1 MGFYRCSKSSWKVG
15 AETSLLCVNGNADT
29 VIPFSLFGLDI
40 KQIKCKCKCVTDPGS
55 ISFATAAAALFQN
68 STHTW
73 TRTHLPLP
81 QCACFLHWATMHYWW
96 SLINIENKCEL
107 SAWKTETLEQT
118 FCIRKTGVCISG
130 VSGPGLSQMVG
141 SLYISKGISIITE
154 TSKKTEKSSWWVWR
168 ISTLGFHVGHAP
180 TELAPSIFFADCFR
194 TWLACTV

>member
-1 MGFYRCSKSSWKVG
+1 MEMPIQWSLFLFLGLTSSRSSANANASLILVQFHSPQQLLPCSK
-15 AETSLLCVNGNADT
+15 
-29 VIPFSLFGLDI
+29 IPH
-40 KQIKCKCKCVTDPGS
+40 
-55 ISFATAAAALFQN
+55 
-68 STHTW
+68 THTW